1 MTDLSIAAF
10 VLQIVSS
17 AFWFALGVIWLRD
30 RGK

>member
-1 MTDLSIAAF
+1 MTWLQIAAF

-17 AFWFALGVIWLRD
+17 VFWFALGVIWLR